1 MRSSPIAVLDA
12 DTAVVNICR
21 SIAGQK
27 FWRGGVRAVFA
38 LTSHPCW
45 HMMMAYDSSQ
55 TPPSRLTDAT
65 IDAVRAALRAYLSN
79 SESSAVLQGALLSMA
94 SEARAKSMLPEQL
107 LVVLKDLWNGL
118 PEVRATSDT
127 QEQTRLMQRVVTM
140 CIKEYYSA

>member
-1 MRSSPIAVLDA
+1 
-12 DTAVVNICR
+12 
-21 SIAGQK
+21 
-27 FWRGGVRAVFA
+27 
-38 LTSHPCW
+38 
-45 HMMMAYDSSQ
+45 MMMAYDSSQ

-79 SESSAVLQGALLSMA
+79 SESAAVLQGALLSMA

-107 LVVLKDLWNGL
+107 LVVLKDVWNGL